1 MEALREMIGEAMF
14 EINEQR
20 LKRHSYQIAFLV
32 GEILPALRA
41 NRVDGSVKKSIIR
54 LSEVANEIGFR
65 LKDSSFEYVSNL
77 CQNLIEFTTAIRK
90 RFTQPKL

>member
-20 LKRHSYQIAFLV
+20 LKRHSYQNALLV
-32 GEILPALRA
+32 GEILPAFRA

-65 LKDSSFEYVSNL
+65 LKDSSLEQVSNL
-77 CQNLIEFTTAIRK
+77 CQNLIVFTTAIRK
-90 RFTQPKL
+90 QSKQPVL

>member
-1 MEALREMIGEAMF
+1 MPGRALSMEALREMIGEAMF

-20 LKRHSYQIAFLV
+20 LKRRSYQNALLV
-32 GEILPALRA
+32 GEILPAFRA

-65 LKDSSFEYVSNL
+65 LKDSSLEQV
-77 CQNLIEFTTAIRK
+77 
-90 RFTQPKL
+90 